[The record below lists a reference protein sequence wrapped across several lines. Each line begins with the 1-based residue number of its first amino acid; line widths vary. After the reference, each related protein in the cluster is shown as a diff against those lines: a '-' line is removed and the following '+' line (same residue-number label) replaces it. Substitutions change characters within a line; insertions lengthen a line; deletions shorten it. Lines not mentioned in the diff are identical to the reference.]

1 MDGDDHLG
9 PGREFPL
16 EVLGIHVERPVDVG
30 DHRSRAAFENRLDS
44 GDECVRLRD
53 HLIPGPDPHRLH
65 GHLERGGARRHGVCV
80 AGARKLRERR
90 LEILHLVHVV
100 AHPRERLPKQHT
112 AVVEHFVHGL
122 SLVVADDLPA
132 WHGYLSVAPHSAAQA
147 AVIASNV
154 CWTSASVNGTGFM
167 SNAPCSSLACSA
179 NAAMLAR
186 VKPNGWSVRGISS
199 VSHNA
204 HTRAANS
211 PLVSEASPAGGAP
224 SMRAYSSA

>member
-1 MDGDDHLG
+1 MNGDDRFG
-9 PGREFPL
+9 PGCEFPL

-30 DHRSRAAFENRLDS
+30 EHRGRAAFENRLHR
-44 GDECVRLRD
+44 GDERVRLRD

-65 GHLERGGARRHGVCV
+65 RYLERGGSRRHSVRVVRVCEL
-80 AGARKLRERR
+80 GERR

-100 AHPRERLPKQHT
+100 AHPCERLPKQHS

-154 CWTSASVNGTGFM
+154 RRTSSSVNGTGFM
-167 SNAPCSSLACSA
+167 SNAPCSTLACSV
-179 NAAMLAR
+179 NAAMLSR

-204 HTRAANS
+204 HTRAANRR
-211 PLVSEASPAGGAP
+211 LVSAASPAAGAP